1 MYAYLVIEKDA
12 QDPHLLA
19 NLRQLGPVNVDHHMK
34 SFRHVRP
41 FFFGPTWSVWLTRT
55 FDVHITQEPT
65 ASTTARL
72 FQARSDHANDLE
84 TIRQNR
90 GQATS
95 NTQIHA
101 SQLTSALNARKEAA
115 DVGVVKSATQ
125 ELGIDFGKVERL
137 ARFVNTPS
145 VSTGN
150 VRRSVDENGREQVVA
165 KVRQETCLASISES
179 R

>member
-1 MYAYLVIEKDA
+1 
-12 QDPHLLA
+12 
-19 NLRQLGPVNVDHHMK
+19 
-34 SFRHVRP
+34 
-41 FFFGPTWSVWLTRT
+41 
-55 FDVHITQEPT
+55 
-65 ASTTARL
+65 L